1 VAGVDPASP
10 PDWPTLGSSTRTSV
24 FAVSLNTERRAEA
37 ATTSPTASPGRDL
50 KKALT
55 MSPAQ
60 VAAKASEIKKKFQS
74 RLDVEVGETGRLRTL
89 AMQAMRLAGL
99 VGLLFGV
106 FVLQNVTVGVKSQEA
121 ECNARFG
128 ECVWDA
134 IPTKLYFKENFFAGG
149 VCGL

>member
-1 VAGVDPASP
+1 M
-10 PDWPTLGSSTRTSV
+10 
-24 FAVSLNTERRAEA
+24 
-37 ATTSPTASPGRDL
+37 
-50 KKALT
+50 T

-60 VAAKASEIKKKFQS
+60 AAAKASEIKKKFQS

-106 FVLQNVTVGVKSQEA
+106 FVLHNVTVGVKSQEA